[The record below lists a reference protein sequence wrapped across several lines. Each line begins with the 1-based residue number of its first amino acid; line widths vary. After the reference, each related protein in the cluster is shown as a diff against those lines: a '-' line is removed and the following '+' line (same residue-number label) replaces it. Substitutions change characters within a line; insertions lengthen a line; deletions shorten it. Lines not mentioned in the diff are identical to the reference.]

1 MGDSFQNEVPTA
13 RVNIKLDLHTG
24 GVQKK
29 VELPLKLLTVGDFS
43 NGREQRPL
51 SEREKVDINK
61 NNFNDVLAKFSPVV
75 NLSVKNTLAGDDR
88 KDDINLTFKNIR
100 DFEPEQV
107 ARNIPQ
113 LRVLLA
119 MRNLLR
125 DLKSNLLD
133 TRLLNSLGENLPR
146 TNFYR
151 FCQLLEQ
158 GNPQAPG
165 PGSQQSPRFDA
176 IRFRPHPGMGFP
188 AGELKSAEYDPQQP
202 TLPPTVRVTFM
213 GLYGVESPLP
223 TTYQDD
229 IAQRQEGSDV
239 AAEFLDIFNH
249 RLITQFYRIWRKYS
263 YPATFR
269 PGGTDETSQYLLG
282 LTGLGIPGCGK
293 QTETPL
299 SRFLALLGIMR
310 MPTRTA
316 EGISALVSLLSPT
329 TNTTVTPHDKRLI
342 LLDKA
347 LKMSTRQPVSL
358 HSRPVM
364 GRSAVDINSQVL
376 ITLTTS
382 VTDEVRDWLPGGQ
395 LYHDFLALMHVYLGA
410 RVNARL
416 QLRIP
421 RSALPHAQ
429 LTSNKSERAV
439 QLGRTAVMR
448 LDNPETKNQHI
459 TIKLGLWQSLSQHDQ
474 RREADETGDYRY

>member
-1 MGDSFQNEVPTA
+1 M
-13 RVNIKLDLHTG
+13 
-24 GVQKK
+24 
-29 VELPLKLLTVGDFS
+29 
-43 NGREQRPL
+43 
-51 SEREKVDINK
+51 ERESQS
-61 NNFNDVLAKFSPVV
+61 A
-75 NLSVKNTLAGDDR
+75 T
-88 KDDINLTFKNIR
+88 
-100 DFEPEQV
+100 
-107 ARNIPQ
+107 
-113 LRVLLA
+113 
-119 MRNLLR
+119 
-125 DLKSNLLD
+125 

-158 GNPQAPG
+158 WNPQAPS
-165 PGSQQSPRFDA
+165 PGSQQSPRFDT

-188 AGELKSAEYDPQQP
+188 AGELKNAEYDPLQP
-202 TLPPTVRVTFM
+202 ILPPTVRVTFM

-269 PGGTDETSQYLLG
+269 PGATDETSQYLLG
-282 LTGLGIPGCGK
+282 LTGLGIRGCAT
-293 QTETPL
+293 QTEAPL

-329 TNTTVTPHDKRLI
+329 TNITVTPHDKSLI
-342 LLDKA
+342 LQDKP

-364 GRSAVDINSQVL
+364 GHSAVDINSQVL
-376 ITLTTS
+376 ITLTTD
-382 VTDEVRDWLPGGQ
+382 VPDEVRDWLPGGQ

-421 RSALPHAQ
+421 RSALPDAQ
-429 LTSNKSERAV
+429 LTSNKCERAV
-439 QLGRTAVMR
+439 QLGRTAVLR
-448 LDNPETKNQHI
+448 LDNPEAKNQFI